1 MGLLLKKLKQDK
13 KEIEQLQKEFKK
25 VIDSLNRL
33 YSIIV
38 F

>member
-25 VIDSLNRL
+25 VIDSLITL
-33 YSIIV
+33 
-38 F
+38 

>member
-25 VIDSLNRL
+25 AIDSLNEL
-33 YSIIV
+33 
-38 F
+38 